1 MQPSSMS
8 RRAEIN
14 SNPIDDVGLT
24 YRQRALSLE
33 SAGQGRVHT
42 LMPSDSVEF
51 REFTKDVEHFDI
63 QTEMNS
69 MFDVE
74 KAVEKN
80 AIKKA
85 HTAVLKIWILGLLS
99 GWWVGLCAIMSQMVR
114 ETLKYLNYAW
124 LDLA

>member
-1 MQPSSMS
+1 MLPSSMS
-8 RRAEIN
+8 KRAEIN
-14 SNPIDDVGLT
+14 SNPIAVVLQT
-24 YRQRALSLE
+24 
-33 SAGQGRVHT
+33 
-42 LMPSDSVEF
+42 PSGEF

-63 QTEMNS
+63 QTGMNS

-85 HTAVLKIWILGLLS
+85 HTAVLKIWILGMLS

-114 ETLKYLNYAW
+114 EKFEYLNYFY
-124 LDLA
+124 LNLA

>member
-14 SNPIDDVGLT
+14 SNPIDAAGLP
-24 YRQRALSLE
+24 YRQRAISIE
-33 SAGQGRVHT
+33 SAAATVPT
-42 LMPSDSVEF
+42 LMPSASVEF

-63 QTEMNS
+63 QTGMNS

-85 HTAVLKIWILGLLS
+85 HTAVLKIWILGMLS

-114 ETLKYLNYAW
+114 EKLKYLNYVY
-124 LDLA
+124 LNLA

>member
-1 MQPSSMS
+1 MS
-8 RRAEIN
+8 KRAEVN
-14 SNPIDDVGLT
+14 SNPIAVVLPT
-24 YRQRALSLE
+24 TSFQI
-33 SAGQGRVHT
+33 T
-42 LMPSDSVEF
+42 
-51 REFTKDVEHFDI
+51 EFTKDVEHFDI

>member
-14 SNPIDDVGLT
+14 SNPIDAAGLP
-24 YRQRALSLE
+24 YRQRAISFE
-33 SAGQGRVHT
+33 SAAGTVPT
-42 LMPSDSVEF
+42 LMPSASVEF

-63 QTEMNS
+63 QNEMNS

-80 AIKKA
+80 AMKKA
-85 HTAVLKIWILGLLS
+85 HTAVLKIWILGMLS

-114 ETLKYLNYAW
+114 ETLKYLNYA
-124 LDLA
+124 

>member
-1 MQPSSMS
+1 MS

-14 SNPIDDVGLT
+14 SNPIDVGLA
-24 YRQRALSLE
+24 YRQRTSSLE
-33 SAGQGRVHT
+33 SAAQGTVHT

-63 QTEMNS
+63 QTGMNS

-85 HTAVLKIWILGLLS
+85 HTAVLKIWILGMLS

-114 ETLKYLNYAW
+114 EKFEYLNYVY
-124 LDLA
+124 LNLA

>member
-1 MQPSSMS
+1 MHPTSMS
-8 RRAEIN
+8 RRAELN
-14 SNPIDDVGLT
+14 SNPIAV
-24 YRQRALSLE
+24 ALPNS
-33 SAGQGRVHT
+33 SFQI
-42 LMPSDSVEF
+42 

-85 HTAVLKIWILGLLS
+85 HTAVLKIWILGMLS

-114 ETLKYLNYAW
+114 ETLKYLNYVY
-124 LDLA
+124 LNLA